1 MSVRDS
7 HTALQDEPSEM
18 SVAAPPPP
26 AGISFLD
33 FLIVLAE
40 KKRTILTVTI
50 ATAVVAVALAF
61 ILPSSYTA
69 TSTLLTPQQ
78 NTSLTAT
85 LASQLGSMAGMAALA
100 GGSGFGLRNPND
112 VYVAMLKS
120 RTVEDA
126 MVQRYGLMSEYHKR
140 FPTDARRAFERH
152 AKVDGNA
159 KDSLIH
165 ISVRDGDPVRAAML
179 TNGYVEEFR
188 SLSEHL
194 AITEA
199 AQRRLFFE
207 RELEDAKNSLA
218 NAEEAL
224 KETEQKTGVIQLDSQ
239 ARALIES
246 AASLRAQITA
256 KQVQI
261 EAMQTYATGENA
273 QLIQAQSELQSLRAQ
288 MAKLGG
294 SESGNEII
302 VPKGKVTEAGVEYV
316 RKFRD
321 VKYYETIFGI
331 LARQFEAAKLDE
343 ARQGAIIQVVDVAV
357 TPDKR
362 SFPKRA
368 LFLIVGFAAG
378 LILGISIAFT
388 QRAWR
393 QILNDPEGSRRVGE
407 LAAKLG
413 VSRFNREESRAH

>member
-7 HTALQDEPSEM
+7 HTALQDEPSVV
-18 SVAAPPPP
+18 SVAFIPS
-26 AGISFLD
+26 GISFLD
-33 FLIVLAE
+33 FLVILAE
-40 KKRTILTVTI
+40 KKRTILIVTLATVVL
-50 ATAVVAVALAF
+50 AVGLAF
-61 ILPSSYTA
+61 ILPPSYTA
-69 TSTLLTPQQ
+69 TVTLLTPQQ
-78 NTSLTAT
+78 NTSLSAT
-85 LASQLGSMAGMAALA
+85 LASQLGSVSGMAALA

-126 MVQRYGLMSEYHKR
+126 MVQHFGLMSEYNKH
-140 FPTDARRAFERH
+140 FPTDARRALERH

-159 KDSLIH
+159 KDGLIH
-165 ISVRDGDPVRAAML
+165 VSVEDRDPVRAATL
-179 TNGYVEEFR
+179 ANGYVEQFR
-188 SLSEHL
+188 KLSEHL

-199 AQRRLFFE
+199 AQRRLFFQ
-207 RELEDAKNSLA
+207 RELEDSKNNLE

-239 ARALIES
+239 ARALIEA

-273 QLIQAQSELQSLRAQ
+273 QLVQAQSELQSLRAQ

-294 SESGNEII
+294 SESGDELI
-302 VPKGKVTEAGVEYV
+302 VPKGKVTEAGLDYM

-321 VKYYETIFGI
+321 VKYYETIFEI

-343 ARQGAIIQVVDVAV
+343 ARQGAMIQVVDVAV
-357 TPDKR
+357 PPDRR
-362 SFPKRA
+362 SFPKRG
-368 LFLIVGFAAG
+368 LIVMLALVVG
-378 LILGISIAFT
+378 LLIGIGVALSAVGLDYLKSQEASNARLIRLR
-388 QRAWR
+388 RALLWR
-393 QILNDPEGSRRVGE
+393 SRT
-407 LAAKLG
+407 A
-413 VSRFNREESRAH
+413 S